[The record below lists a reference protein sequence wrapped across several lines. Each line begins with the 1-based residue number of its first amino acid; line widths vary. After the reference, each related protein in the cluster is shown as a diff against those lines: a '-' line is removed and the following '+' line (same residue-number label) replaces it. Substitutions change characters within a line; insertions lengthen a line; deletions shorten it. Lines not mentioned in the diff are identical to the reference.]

1 MIREQDYRGTSIE
14 CGTERQW
21 KIRKRDIEEG
31 KRGRRIGQDIKA
43 DSRKEI
49 VVKEGRHE
57 GPFEKWGNKK

>member
-1 MIREQDYRGTSIE
+1 MIREQDCQRTSTE

-21 KIRKRDIEEG
+21 KIRKRDIKEG
-31 KRGRRIGQDIKA
+31 KRGRKIRQDIKE

-49 VVKEGRHE
+49 VVKEGRDE